1 MALPAGADGAMVSI
15 EDEDKGNDEVEVESD
30 EVDSESDEVE
40 DDDNARGSKG
50 RDSECCGLGLRLSP
64 QPSMPADD
72 AATCS
77 LVAEPRVSW

>member
-1 MALPAGADGAMVSI
+1 MVSI